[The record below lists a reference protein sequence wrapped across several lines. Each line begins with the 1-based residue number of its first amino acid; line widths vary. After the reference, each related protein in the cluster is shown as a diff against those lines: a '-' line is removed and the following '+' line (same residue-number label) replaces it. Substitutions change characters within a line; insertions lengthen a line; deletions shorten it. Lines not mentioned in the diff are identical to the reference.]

1 MPEQWSVS
9 DRGELEGRQQE
20 ELVGDEIGL
29 EI

>member
-1 MPEQWSVS
+1 VS
-9 DRGELEGRQQE
+9 NRGEFEGGQQE